1 MLVKAVLVFLI
12 AMAGLAMVGKALGMG
27 RRAPPRLGKPVLCPR
42 CGRLPKAGRCDCG
55 APSA

>member
-42 CGRLPKAGRCDCG
+42 CGRLPKAGRCD
-55 APSA
+55 